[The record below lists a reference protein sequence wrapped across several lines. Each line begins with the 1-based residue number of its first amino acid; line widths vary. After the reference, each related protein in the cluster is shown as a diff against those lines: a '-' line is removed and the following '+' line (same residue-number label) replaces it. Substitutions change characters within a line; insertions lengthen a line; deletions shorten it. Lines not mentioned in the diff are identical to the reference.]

1 MRKKIEVEAWV
12 FYILVANTVI
22 NIISF
27 WAKALA

>member
-12 FYILVANTVI
+12 LYLLLANTAI

-27 WAKALA
+27 WIKALA